1 MREHA
6 SAIHTAHKYNIV
18 SCSSEALEAGKMKLG
33 NIDCIDLVLGLEK
46 DDGHSLLLYKAL
58 SADMQKRLRSY
69 VRDHGSLLVSGSFVG
84 SDMRTE
90 AEQRFLS
97 DVLKLRFT
105 GSQQGNKDGRV
116 QGLGMTFDT
125 WRTLNETH
133 YAATSPDVLSPVS
146 TSSCVMKYTDGQS
159 AAVAY
164 SGRDYRCL
172 TVGFPLECIID
183 TRSRDAIMRGI
194 LNYLIK

>member
-1 MREHA
+1 
-6 SAIHTAHKYNIV
+6 
-18 SCSSEALEAGKMKLG
+18 MKLG
-33 NIDCIDLVLGLEK
+33 DIDCVDLVLGLEK

-58 SADMQKRLRSY
+58 SPELQKRLRSF
-69 VRDHGSLLVSGSFVG
+69 VRDHGGLLVSGSFVG

-90 AEQRFLS
+90 SEQRFLA
-97 DVLKLRFT
+97 DVLKLRLAGT
-105 GSQQGNKDGRV
+105 QQGVKDGMV
-116 QGLGMTFDT
+116 QGLGLTFDT

-133 YAATSPDVLSPVS
+133 YAATSPDVIVPTSI
-146 TSSCVMKYTDGQS
+146 SSCVMKYSDGRS

-172 TVGFPLECIID
+172 TMGFPLECITD
-183 TRSRDAIMRGI
+183 SRARDAIMRGI